1 MRVQALIQECSATV
15 GGIMKRR
22 ILIALAGLCLTTGSA
37 WAVPVG
43 LELVLLVDVSG
54 SVDATEYALQ
64 KQGYVD
70 AFNSAAVQATILGNV
85 GGAIAVTYVE
95 WSGDGQQLQVV
106 DWTLIN
112 SVGTAETFAD
122 AIEAGVRAFNGGNT
136 AIQAAM
142 SFGGGLFDN
151 NGFEGARLVLDVS
164 GDGADNNTSSC
175 DTTANPRCGADIAL
189 GLGVTA
195 INGLPILPPD
205 PADALALL
213 TYYQTDVQ
221 SGLGSFTT
229 PVAGFDDFGAAI
241 QSKLQREIAPV
252 PEPGTLLLLG
262 SGLSGYVLRRRRR
275 KLT

>member
-54 SVDATEYALQ
+54 SVNATEYALQ

-70 AFNSAAVQATILGNV
+70 AFNSAAVQATILGSV

-95 WSGDGQQLQVV
+95 WSGDGQQQQVV
-106 DWTLIN
+106 NWTLIN

-122 AIEAGVRAFNGGNT
+122 AIEAGLRAFNGGNT

-189 GLGVTA
+189 GLGVNT
-195 INGLPILPPD
+195 INGLAILGETG
-205 PADALALL
+205 LL
-213 TYYQTDVQ
+213 DYYEDNVA
-221 SGLGSFTT
+221 SGTGGSA
-229 PVAGFDDFGAAI
+229 VAVNSFDDFGVAI
-241 QSKLQREIAPV
+241 QGKLQREIAPV

-262 SGLSGYVLRRRRR
+262 SGLTGYVLRRRRR

>member
-1 MRVQALIQECSATV
+1 
-15 GGIMKRR
+15 MKRR

-70 AFNSAAVQATILGNV
+70 AFHSAAVQSAILGSV

-95 WSGDGQQLQVV
+95 WSGNTQQSVEV
-106 DWTLIN
+106 GWTLIN
-112 SVGTAETFAD
+112 SVATAD
-122 AIEAGVRAFNGGNT
+122 AFANAIGAATRNFAGNT

-142 SFGGGLFDN
+142 SFGGGLFEGN
-151 NGFEGARLVLDVS
+151 SFEGARLVMDVS

-175 DTTANPRCGADIAL
+175 NTAANPRCGADSAL
-189 GLGVTA
+189 GLGVTT
-195 INGLPILPPD
+195 INGLPILGSE
-205 PADALALL
+205 AGLEA
-213 TYYQTDVQ
+213 YYQTNVQ
-221 SGLGSFTT
+221 SGAGSFTT
-229 PVAGFDDFGAAI
+229 PVAAFEDFGPAI
-241 QSKLQREIAPV
+241 EAKLQREIAPV

-262 SGLSGYVLRRRRR
+262 SGLTGYVSRRRRR
-275 KLT
+275 S